1 MLPIVR
7 VSSAFVDE
15 LDLAAEKLFNL
26 IDVGLNDKN
35 IIFELTLS
43 DLDKLKLISKRI
55 KEGVEQIAK
64 NAINL

>member
-7 VSSAFVDE
+7 ISSEFVEE
-15 LDLAAEKLFNL
+15 LDLAAEKLFKL
-26 IDVGLNDKN
+26 IDAGLNDNN

-43 DLDKLKLISKRI
+43 DLENLKLISTRI